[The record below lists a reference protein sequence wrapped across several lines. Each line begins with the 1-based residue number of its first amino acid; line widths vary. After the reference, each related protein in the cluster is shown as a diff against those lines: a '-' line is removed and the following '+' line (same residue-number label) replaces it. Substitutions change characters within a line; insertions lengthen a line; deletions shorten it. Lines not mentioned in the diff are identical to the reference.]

1 MGQLQSGCRQEIES
15 WMLSSSLFEGKVS
28 QELDFKAS
36 SVWSWFAELA
46 ASQGTQAPS

>member
-1 MGQLQSGCRQEIES
+1 MAQLQTGCRQEIEI
-15 WMLSSSLFEGKVS
+15 WMLSSSPVEENIS

-46 ASQGTQAPS
+46 AAQGNRAPS